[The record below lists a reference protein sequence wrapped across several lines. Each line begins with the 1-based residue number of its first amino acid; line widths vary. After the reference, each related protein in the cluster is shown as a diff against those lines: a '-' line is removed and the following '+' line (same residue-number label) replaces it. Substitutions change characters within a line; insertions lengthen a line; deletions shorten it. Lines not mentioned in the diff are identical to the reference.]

1 MSTFRR
7 PSGFSTP
14 LRKRLFLLSAAGVI
28 PLAVMAGLGLKAL
41 EEQQRRQ
48 SASIGL
54 ELSRSVANAVDAELR
69 SAIAILETLATSP
82 SLDGDT
88 HSEFRRRAER
98 VLQLRPTW
106 AAIVLAATDAT
117 PLVDTR
123 SPVAGTLRPIL
134 DEESFERA
142 VRTKSAVTGNL
153 TRGAQTEWYFPV
165 RVPVIRGDAV
175 KFILTAIITPEA
187 IRNVLERQQLPS
199 DWVISIVDGRGV
211 RVARSRA
218 HEENLGGRLSDTAQ
232 QVVAQGGSEG
242 FGISYTLEN
251 ERILT
256 PYTRLASG
264 WMAVLGL
271 PTALADAA
279 AYQALATYGGGL
291 VLSIALGAFAA
302 VWVARTITQPIDALR
317 VAAHALGQGRRPLP
331 PATDLQE
338 IRDVAEALSA
348 AAEAL
353 GRSNAER
360 EDLLHKERVAREAAE
375 SADRAK
381 DEFMAVLSHELR
393 TPLNAVFGWAK
404 MLQDGQL
411 RDAAAERRAKSAI
424 VRNATIQMQLIDDLL
439 DLSRIV
445 RGKLRLELARV
456 ELPQVMQAAID
467 AVRPAAESKNVAIQ
481 TAIDSD
487 AVATADPERLQQ
499 VVWNL
504 LTNAVKFTPSGGSVE
519 LRLERRESHVEIVVR
534 DTGQGIAPEVLP
546 HVFERFR
553 QGDSSSTRA
562 HGGLGIGLAL
572 VKHLIELHGGMVS
585 AESPGTG
592 QGATFRVSLP
602 TTPDDLGEK
611 TPHLAMPGGGGSVTR
626 LDGMRVIV
634 VDDDAEGLA
643 LAEAI
648 LSRAGAE
655 VRACTSAAP
664 AFESV
669 RTWIPDVLITDIEM
683 PVEDGYSLIRR
694 VRALSIADGGAT
706 PAIALTAYGRPTDRA
721 RALAA
726 GFNVHVPKPIDPAEL
741 TTIVASVAGLAQR
754 SQAARIPSAD

>member
-1 MSTFRR
+1 
-7 PSGFSTP
+7 
-14 LRKRLFLLSAAGVI
+14 
-28 PLAVMAGLGLKAL
+28 MAGLGLRAL

-48 SASIGL
+48 SARVGL

-69 SAIAILETLATSP
+69 SAVAILETLATSP
-82 SLDGDT
+82 TLDGDIDA
-88 HSEFRRRAER
+88 EFRRRAER
-98 VLQLRPTW
+98 VLHLRPTW
-106 AAIVLAATDAT
+106 AAIVLADPHGT

-123 SPVAGTLRPIL
+123 SSAAGTLRPIL

-142 VRTKSAVTGNL
+142 VRTRSAVAGNL
-153 TRGAQTEWYFPV
+153 TRAAQTDWYFPV
-165 RVPVIRGDAV
+165 RVPVIRGGAV
-175 KFILTAIITPEA
+175 KFILSAIITPEA

-199 DWVISIVDGRGV
+199 DWVISIVDARGV
-211 RVARSRA
+211 RVARSRG
-218 HEENLGGRLSDTAQ
+218 HEQNLGGRLSDTAQ
-232 QVVAQGGSEG
+232 RVVAQGGAEG

-279 AYQALATYGGGL
+279 AYQALAIYGGGL
-291 VLSIALGAFAA
+291 LLSIALGAFAA

-317 VAAHALGQGRRPLP
+317 IAAQALGEGRRPVP
-331 PATDLQE
+331 PMTDLQE
-338 IRDVAEALSA
+338 IRDVGDALTS

-353 GRSNAER
+353 DRASAER
-360 EDLLHKERVAREAAE
+360 EDLLRKERVAREAAE

-424 VRNATIQMQLIDDLL
+424 VRNADIQMQLIDDLL
-439 DLSRIV
+439 DLSRIA
-445 RGKLRLELARV
+445 RGKLRLELGRV
-456 ELPQVMQAAID
+456 ELPQVMQAALD
-467 AVRPAAESKNVAIQ
+467 AVRPAAASKNVALQ
-481 TAIDSD
+481 TSIDPD
-487 AVATADPERLQQ
+487 AVACADPGRLQQ

-504 LTNAVKFTPSGGSVE
+504 LTNAVKFTPSGGTVE
-519 LRLERRESHVEIVVR
+519 LRLERCGSHVEIVVR
-534 DTGQGIAPEVLP
+534 DTGQGIAPEMLP

-553 QGDSSSTRA
+553 QGDSSSTRP

-572 VKHLIELHGGMVS
+572 VKHLVEQHGGTVS
-585 AESPGTG
+585 AQSPGAG
-592 QGATFRVSLP
+592 QGATFRVTLP
-602 TTPDDLGEK
+602 PIPHGLTESTP
-611 TPHLAMPGGGGSVTR
+611 TPAMPSGAPADVTR
-626 LDGMRVIV
+626 LEGMRVIV
-634 VDDDAEGLA
+634 VDDDADGLA
-643 LAEAI
+643 LAEDI
-648 LSRAGAE
+648 LLRAGAD

-664 AFESV
+664 AFDIV
-669 RTWIPDVLITDIEM
+669 RNWMPDVLVADIEM
-683 PVEDGYSLIRR
+683 PGEDGYSLIQR
-694 VRALSIADGGAT
+694 VRSLSIADGGAT

-726 GFNVHVPKPIDPAEL
+726 GFNMHVPKPIDPMEL
-741 TTIVASVAGLAQR
+741 TTIVAGIAGLAQR
-754 SQAARIPSAD
+754 SQAAQIPSAD

>member
-1 MSTFRR
+1 
-7 PSGFSTP
+7 
-14 LRKRLFLLSAAGVI
+14 
-28 PLAVMAGLGLKAL
+28 
-41 EEQQRRQ
+41 
-48 SASIGL
+48 
-54 ELSRSVANAVDAELR
+54 
-69 SAIAILETLATSP
+69 
-82 SLDGDT
+82 
-88 HSEFRRRAER
+88 
-98 VLQLRPTW
+98 
-106 AAIVLAATDAT
+106 
-117 PLVDTR
+117 
-123 SPVAGTLRPIL
+123 
-134 DEESFERA
+134 
-142 VRTKSAVTGNL
+142 
-153 TRGAQTEWYFPV
+153 
-165 RVPVIRGDAV
+165 
-175 KFILTAIITPEA
+175 
-187 IRNVLERQQLPS
+187 
-199 DWVISIVDGRGV
+199 
-211 RVARSRA
+211 
-218 HEENLGGRLSDTAQ
+218 
-232 QVVAQGGSEG
+232 
-242 FGISYTLEN
+242 
-251 ERILT
+251 
-256 PYTRLASG
+256 
-264 WMAVLGL
+264 
-271 PTALADAA
+271 
-279 AYQALATYGGGL
+279 
-291 VLSIALGAFAA
+291 
-302 VWVARTITQPIDALR
+302 
-317 VAAHALGQGRRPLP
+317 
-331 PATDLQE
+331 
-338 IRDVAEALSA
+338 
-348 AAEAL
+348 
-353 GRSNAER
+353 
-360 EDLLHKERVAREAAE
+360 
-375 SADRAK
+375 
-381 DEFMAVLSHELR
+381 
-393 TPLNAVFGWAK
+393 
-404 MLQDGQL
+404 L